1 MAVRGFD
8 IGGMFQRSGGR
19 IGANIGAGASAMGA
33 GLEGMFTGIREGLKE
48 RQGIVD
54 AEKAQQEF
62 QQILAANQ
70 NNPDVLRTKGQEM
83 MTSRDPNMQRIGK
96 MLVDEAVRLT
106 ALQTAKEEKG
116 TAQGIQGGLSAI
128 TQAAARGIPLSSDKE
143 PDLREAVGSIIN
155 LGGTQEQITSAYEA
169 GVDMAKG
176 AKPKT
181 SVISAGGALV
191 SDTGEVL
198 YERPFRP
205 EAAPASKGIKTVE
218 RKDGSVSVIDADDGS
233 LISTLPPPDTTNAS
247 QEASLNLIAQTT
259 GFIKDVDKLMDP
271 GFFETGL
278 IGQATAGLGGTPAYD
293 REKELLSIRARLGFD
308 QINEMK
314 RLAAESG
321 ASGTGLG
328 QISNI
333 EFMSL
338 QSTIDAIY
346 VGMSAEAQNEALTAI
361 KKHLLNVQKLAS
373 GVAPADAIDWSA
385 PEYKAV
391 GYHKDPETK
400 NVYYAPEG
408 KNGTVYKLVDGKFVK
423 LGAYLGSTSVE

>member
-1 MAVRGFD
+1 MGQAFSQFGRG
-8 IGGMFQRSGGR
+8 I
-19 IGANIGAGASAMGA
+19 
-33 GLEGMFTGIREGLKE
+33 EGMLGGVAGGIAAREE
-48 RQGIVD
+48 RKN
-54 AEKAQQEF
+54 AESAQQQF
-62 QQILAANQ
+62 DQILGAYQ
-70 NNPDVLRTKGQEM
+70 NNPDALRTSGQQM
-83 MTSRDPNMQRIGK
+83 MTNRDPNMQRLGK
-96 MLVDEAVRLT
+96 MLVDEANRVEGV
-106 ALQTAKEEKG
+106 QKAKAEKG

-128 TQAAARGIPLSSDKE
+128 TQAAARGTPLE
-143 PDLREAVGSIIN
+143 QLQEAVGSVIN
-155 LGGTQEQITSAYEA
+155 LGGTQAQIMSAYQA
-169 GVDMAKG
+169 GVDLAKG
-176 AKPKT
+176 KQT
-181 SVISAGGALV
+181 ETVSVSPGGALV
-191 SDTGEVL
+191 EKGTGKVL
-198 YERPFRP
+198 YERPFKP

-259 GFIKDVDKLMDP
+259 SFIKDIDALMDP
-271 GFFETGL
+271 SFLE
-278 IGQATAGLGGTPAYD
+278 AGIPGAVLSTVYPGSGAYD

-346 VGMSAEAQNEALTAI
+346 VGMSAEAQNKALQNI

-373 GVAPADAIDWSA
+373 GVAPADAIDWST

-408 KNGTVYKLVDGKFVK
+408 KNGTVYKLVDGQFVK
-423 LGAYLGSTSVE
+423 LGAYLGSTSVK